1 MNEYY
6 IYKIPYYKAV
16 LGLILFQKITGKRR
30 KRSIED
36 SIDHWDMLENMEILA
51 IHGNSIFLLKYLTLI
66 L

>member
-1 MNEYY
+1 M
-6 IYKIPYYKAV
+6 